1 EIISKYLGPPSK
13 IRRPNFL
20 KISEYPSGLEL
31 DIYYPEYGFAIEVQ
45 GQQHKKYI
53 DFFHRKDPKNFIK
66 QQEWDQLKKELCEK
80 NWRRDGLLTD
90 LAKYKC
96 PQTQKRNLVHDNTKN
111 PFPSVEE
118 IKKWKKEQVIKFL
131 ESKKDE
137 LELEEVDINIINRN
151 RISGS
156 AFLLL
161 TDEKLRNIGLSLGP
175 AITVAHLVKEI
186 SKAFPPIYK
195 ESNDLVYVFVDN
207 SNIAIEGKYTVGNL
221 EHLGSFD
228 YERNSRYFNQ
238 LCIDYGRLL
247 KTVQHEHKLG
257 CAPVIVGSRPPQ
269 NDSIWRRIQEQG
281 YEVTVFDRDPIS
293 YREKEVDIK
302 LAISAI
308 NTITIND
315 PGILIL
321 VTGDRDYTPLVETA
335 LENNWI
341 VQTWFWTSGMSSKL
355 RLKTRFYSL
364 DNCYRSFAYGQGPD
378 PTGEMKVLEI
388 TDGNIIKS
396 WEDENLIEWFNTL
409 NLFGWWNWFG
419 SSAVQMYF
427 DNQVNLEMA
436 KNYIKNN
443 YQKVQVREKN

>member
-1 EIISKYLGPPSK
+1 MLFFRPF
-13 IRRPNFL
+13 IRRYAGGHFKKGLSDRMSWIHFL
-20 KISEYPSGLEL
+20 GY
-31 DIYYPEYGFAIEVQ
+31 DIREALTRS
-45 GQQHKKYI
+45 KL
-53 DFFHRKDPKNFIK
+53 
-66 QQEWDQLKKELCEK
+66 LKG
-80 NWRRDGLLTD
+80 RRDGLLTD

-228 YERNSRYFNQ
+228 YEKNSRYFNQ

-247 KTVQHEHKLG
+247 KTVQHGHKLG
-257 CAPVIVGSRPPQ
+257 CAPVIVGSRPPP

-281 YEVTVFDRDPIS
+281 YEVTVFDRVPTS
-293 YREKEVDIK
+293 HREKEVDIK

-308 NTITIND
+308 KTITIND
-315 PGILIL
+315 P
-321 VTGDRDYTPLVETA
+321 
-335 LENNWI
+335 
-341 VQTWFWTSGMSSKL
+341 GMSSKL

-409 NLFGWWNWFG
+409 NLFGWWNRFG
-419 SSAVQMYF
+419 SSAGR
-427 DNQVNLEMA
+427 
-436 KNYIKNN
+436 YILIIK
-443 YQKVQVREKN
+443 